1 MVDTMT
7 AKLIRQ
13 ARPSNVPR
21 RPRRGRNTRRQ
32 ILDASLRLFSERGFA
47 RATVRDIAR
56 QAGITDAAIYYHF
69 ASKRDLL
76 EALFEEN
83 PTIQELEQLSTELPP
98 RDTLLD
104 IARRAMLVMQQNRE
118 FLRLVFMESL
128 GSEPGAMEESRR
140 VIERWEQGL
149 ARLLRAYMEKGQVR
163 RLDAD
168 MAARQLVT
176 LARGA
181 FMDDLLERFGPCQST
196 GETLSSDLEAYLAA
210 SVNNILTG
218 LLPCQPD

>member
-1 MVDTMT
+1 MT
-7 AKLIRQ
+7 AKLIGQ

-21 RPRRGRNTRRQ
+21 RPRRGGNTRRQ
-32 ILDASLRLFSERGFA
+32 ILDASLHLFSERGFA
-47 RATVRDIAR
+47 RTTVRDIAR

-83 PTIQELEQLSTELPP
+83 PAIQELEQLSTELPP

-196 GETLSSDLEAYLAA
+196 GEALSPDLEAYLAA

-218 LLPCQPD
+218 LLPCQPN

>member
-1 MVDTMT
+1 MT

-13 ARPSNVPR
+13 TGPSSVPR

-32 ILDASLRLFSERGFA
+32 ILDASLRLFSEQGFA
-47 RATVRDIAR
+47 RTTVRDIAR

-76 EALFEEN
+76 GALFEEKGIL
-83 PTIQELEQLSTELPP
+83 PAIQELEQLSTEFPL

-128 GSEPGAMEESRR
+128 GSEPGAVEESRR
-140 VIERWEQGL
+140 VIERWEQSL

-181 FMDDLLERFGPCQST
+181 FMDDLLERFGPARST
-196 GETLSSDLEAYLAA
+196 GETLSADLEAYLAA
-210 SVNNILTG
+210 SVDNILTG

>member
-1 MVDTMT
+1 M
-7 AKLIRQ
+7 A
-13 ARPSNVPR
+13 ARPMERPRPGGGQR
-21 RPRRGRNTRRQ
+21 RPRRGRDTRRQ

-47 RATVRDIAR
+47 RSTVRDIAR
-56 QAGITDAAIYYHF
+56 VAGITDAAIYYHF
-69 ASKRDLL
+69 ASKHDLL
-76 EALFEEN
+76 EALFEERGIM
-83 PTIQELEQLSTELPP
+83 PAIQELQQLATELPL

-128 GSEPGAMEESRR
+128 GSEPGAAEEARR

-149 ARLLRAYMEKGQVR
+149 ARVLRAYMERGQVR

-168 MAARQLVT
+168 VAARQLVT

-181 FMDDLLERFGPCQST
+181 FMDDLMERFGPRKGS
-196 GETLSSDLEAYLAA
+196 GETLSADEEAYLAA
-210 SVNNILTG
+210 SVDNILTG
-218 LLPCQPD
+218 LLPSQPS

>member
-1 MVDTMT
+1 M
-7 AKLIRQ
+7 A
-13 ARPSNVPR
+13 ARLTPRPRPVRAR
-21 RPRRGRNTRRQ
+21 RPRRGRDTRLQ

-47 RATVRDIAR
+47 RTTVRDIAR
-56 QAGITDAAIYYHF
+56 AAGITDAAIYYHF

-76 EALFEEN
+76 VALFEEKGIL
-83 PTIQELEQLSTELPP
+83 TAIQDLEQLSTELPL

-104 IARRAMLVMQQNRE
+104 ITRRAMLVMQQNRE

-128 GSEPGAMEESRR
+128 GSEPGAMEESRS

-149 ARLLRAYMEKGQVR
+149 ARLLRAYMERGQVR

-168 MAARQLVT
+168 TAARQLVT

-181 FMDDLLERFGPCQST
+181 FMDDLQERFGPSRGT
-196 GETLSSDLEAYLAA
+196 GETLSSDLEVYLAA
-210 SVNNILTG
+210 SVDNILTG
-218 LLPCQPD
+218 LLPNRPD

>member
-1 MVDTMT
+1 M
-7 AKLIRQ
+7 A
-13 ARPSNVPR
+13 ARLTPGPRPVSAR
-21 RPRRGRNTRRQ
+21 RPRRGRDTRVQ

-47 RATVRDIAR
+47 RTTVRDIAR
-56 QAGITDAAIYYHF
+56 AAGITDAAIYYHF

-76 EALFEEN
+76 VALFEEKGIL
-83 PTIQELEQLSTELPP
+83 TAIQDLEQLSTELPL

-104 IARRAMLVMQQNRE
+104 ITRRAMLVMQQNRE

-128 GSEPGAMEESRR
+128 GSEPGAMEESRS

-149 ARLLRAYMEKGQVR
+149 ARLLRAYMERGQVR

-181 FMDDLLERFGPCQST
+181 FMDDLQERFGPSRGT
-196 GETLSSDLEAYLAA
+196 GETLSSDLEVYLAA
-210 SVNNILTG
+210 SVDNILTG
-218 LLPCQPD
+218 LLPNRPD

>member
-1 MVDTMT
+1 MT
-7 AKLIRQ
+7 AKLVRQ

-47 RATVRDIAR
+47 RTTVRDIAR

-69 ASKRDLL
+69 ASKRDLM
-76 EALFEEN
+76 EALFEEQGIL
-83 PTIQELEQLSTELPP
+83 PAIQELEQLSTELPL

-128 GSEPGAMEESRR
+128 GSEPGAVEESRR
-140 VIERWEQGL
+140 VLERWEQGL

-181 FMDDLLERFGPCQST
+181 FMDDLLERFGPGQST
-196 GETLSSDLEAYLAA
+196 GETLSPDLEAYLAA
-210 SVNNILTG
+210 SVDNILTG

>member
-1 MVDTMT
+1 M
-7 AKLIRQ
+7 A
-13 ARPSNVPR
+13 ARLTPRPRPAGARR
-21 RPRRGRNTRRQ
+21 RPRRGRDTRHQ

-47 RATVRDIAR
+47 RTTVRDIAR
-56 QAGITDAAIYYHF
+56 AAGITDAAIYYHF

-76 EALFEEN
+76 EALFEERGIL
-83 PTIQELEQLSTELPP
+83 PAIQELQQISTELPL

-128 GSEPGAMEESRR
+128 GSEPGAMEEARS
-140 VIERWEQGL
+140 VIERWEQGV
-149 ARLLRAYMEKGQVR
+149 ARVLRAYMERGQVR
-163 RLDAD
+163 RLDAH

-181 FMDDLLERFGPCQST
+181 FMDDLMGSFGPCQSS
-196 GETLSSDLEAYLAA
+196 GDTLSPDLEAYLAA
-210 SVNNILTG
+210 SVDNILTG
-218 LLPCQPD
+218 LLPWQHN

>member
-1 MVDTMT
+1 M
-7 AKLIRQ
+7 AARLIPKR
-13 ARPSNVPR
+13 RPASTRR
-21 RPRRGRNTRRQ
+21 RPRRGRDTRRQ

-47 RATVRDIAR
+47 RTTVRDIAR
-56 QAGITDAAIYYHF
+56 DAGITDAAIYYHF

-76 EALFEEN
+76 EALFEEKGIL
-83 PTIQELEQLSTELPP
+83 PAIQELEQISTELPL

-128 GSEPGAMEESRR
+128 GSEPGTMEESRA
-140 VIERWEQGL
+140 VIERWEQGV
-149 ARLLRAYMEKGQVR
+149 ARLLRAYMEHGQVR

-168 MAARQLVT
+168 IAARQLVT
-176 LARGA
+176 LERGA
-181 FMDDLLERFGPCQST
+181 FMDDLLGRFGPSQST
-196 GETLSSDLEAYLAA
+196 GETLSPDLEAYLAA
-210 SVNNILTG
+210 SVDNILTG